1 MKRHGRVRVTF
12 RGHAEDSYAS
22 LELPVEEVVSGL
34 VDFHGAHGPEVKPPL
49 EIEGAYPNGDGVR
62 VTIERVAAAD
72 SRPVTALAK
81 PRIEVTR
88 VVRDKD
94 VRGVIGKVI
103 VVENKEVELS
113 VLASCYSRKW
123 TAPALTA
130 DRFALWQGD
139 VETFAQAARTLF
151 EAYAR
156 EFGSER

>member
-1 MKRHGRVRVTF
+1 MKRLGRIRVSF

-34 VDFHGAHGPEVKPPL
+34 VDFHGVHTHGIKPPF
-49 EIEGAYPNGDGVR
+49 EIEGLYANGDGVR
-62 VTIERVAAAD
+62 VTIERVAATD
-72 SRPVTALAK
+72 SRPVTALAE

-88 VVRDKD
+88 VVRDKE
-94 VRGVIGKVI
+94 VRGIIGKVI
-103 VVENKEVELS
+103 VVDNKAVELS
-113 VLASCYSRKW
+113 VLSSCYSRKW
-123 TAPALTA
+123 SPPALTA